1 MNLLQFSLIMIED
14 GLYVI
19 TYSLDKSTLLYMYC
33 ISGRVVTPSL
43 PPSLPPSSLLPLSH
57 CPTPAPA
64 SRQQCV
70 VQQVERVVEGEG
82 EERAGS
88 GSF

>member
-1 MNLLQFSLIMIED
+1 MEDPEVEDPEVEDPEVEGPEVEESARTNFLPLL
-14 GLYVI
+14 
-19 TYSLDKSTLLYMYC
+19 LLLRF
-33 ISGRVVTPSL
+33 RVSL
-43 PPSLPPSSLLPLSH
+43 PPA
-57 CPTPAPA
+57 PAPA